1 MSTWA
6 AQAGASVRL
15 EWGPA
20 AIEHLAGGVDCVVV
34 VDVMSFSTCV
44 DVAVARGARV
54 YPYAWRDASA
64 LAYARERGAEVAS
77 TDRRLAEGWSLS
89 PTSLAS
95 VPAGLKLVLPSPNG
109 SSIAFAARE
118 RGAAVFCG
126 GLRNRAATA
135 RACAAFERILVVAC
149 GERWPDGS
157 LRPALEDL
165 MGAGG
170 IVAALDRADASA
182 EARAAALAYEA
193 LGADRHAALGD
204 CASARELVERGF
216 AADVALCLDEDAS
229 GVAARLEGDCFVVA
243 ASAA

>member
-1 MSTWA
+1 VIAWA
-6 AQAGASVRL
+6 AQSGASVRL
-15 EWGPA
+15 EWGAA
-20 AIEHLAGGVDCVVV
+20 AIEHLAGDVDCVVV

-54 YPYAWRDASA
+54 YPYAWRDARA

-77 TDRRLAEGWSLS
+77 TDRRLADGWSLS
-89 PTSLAS
+89 PTSLAG
-95 VPAGLKLVLPSPNG
+95 VPAGLRLVLPSPNG
-109 SSIAFAARE
+109 SSIAFAARD
-118 RGAAVFCG
+118 RGVAVFCG

-165 MGAGG
+165 VGAGG
-170 IVAALDRADASA
+170 IVAALGRGNASP

-193 LGADRHAALGD
+193 LGADRRAALGD

-216 AADVALCLDEDAS
+216 AADVAPCLDEDAS
-229 GVAARLEGDCFVVA
+229 GVAARLVQDCFVA
-243 ASAA
+243 A